1 MDQIVNAL
9 DIQAWV
15 SYAHRAFIDDE
26 IVLEPLRTLTKP
38 AVMCLAEDDLYE
50 ISVEL
55 FSDVLTNYS
64 KFLSK
69 EDFQLLYSL
78 FNSPWAE
85 ERYQRLVQG
94 DYDFDSL
101 QFGHFMIA
109 FGDATL
115 QDLAKNLEADPQCQ
129 QFLSALGGLLG
140 AEGLAVHEDKIFV
153 PALEFWNTYVENMID
168 DIYSESGQHPT
179 WFAAAEVHVTQMIER
194 CFRKIQFPSSSV
206 FISWDSVDR
215 VSFKDARRD
224 FADML
229 QQYYLVSGMPL
240 LDKFV
245 SLAHS
250 SIYTRNWAEL
260 EASLYCLSVFPD
272 CVSSQE
278 DERDECLHGIFKP
291 EVFSVFADPENAIP
305 FQAIESFLVL
315 ISVYA
320 DYFENSTSYLANA
333 LNFVFT
339 AIASPA
345 LSRKASDTIAGL
357 CAECR
362 KILLPELGAFLQ
374 QYQNLLANGS
384 ISGYAKESV
393 LGAIACL
400 VQAIPEEEPKVGPL
414 DQLLS
419 FVGADIE
426 ECLQKALVPGAMQPG
441 GPNIPL
447 QNALSPQPPKGQTVP
462 ELGVVPLRCL
472 TAIGRGLQQPH
483 DKPLD
488 LEKETISPF
497 WTEGGGS
504 DTQRR
509 IFSMVSS
516 LWDVLGDKGDIVEA
530 ACTVVRQGFREFE
543 PGPFVLPPTMIAE
556 LLLKASSRTP
566 RLGFVIGTAS
576 SFVSSY
582 KRGTKGTEIYN
593 VFDTLLTW
601 VSQLLQA
608 QGGKSSVKFVKVST
622 LTFS

>member
-1 MDQIVNAL
+1 M
-9 DIQAWV
+9 
-15 SYAHRAFIDDE
+15 
-26 IVLEPLRTLTKP
+26 TKP
-38 AVMCLAEDDLYE
+38 AILCLAEDDLYE

-64 KFLSK
+64 KFLSG

-78 FNSPWAE
+78 FNSPWAK

-115 QDLAKNLEADPQCQ
+115 QDLAKSLDMNPQCQ

-140 AEGLAVHEDKIFV
+140 AEGIAVHEDKIFV

-194 CFRKIQFPSSSV
+194 CFRKIQFPSSSI
-206 FISWDSVDR
+206 FMLWDSVDR

-245 SLAHS
+245 SLAHT
-250 SIYTRNWAEL
+250 SIYRRDWAEL
-260 EASLYCLSVFPD
+260 EAALYCLSVFPD

-278 DERDECLHGIFKP
+278 DERDGCLHGIFKP
-291 EVFSVFADPENAIP
+291 EIFSLFTDPGNAVP
-305 FQAIESFLVL
+305 FQAMESFLVL
-315 ISVYA
+315 ISGYA
-320 DYFENSTSYLANA
+320 DYFEKNTSYLANA

-345 LSRKASDTIAGL
+345 LSRRASDTITGL
-357 CAECR
+357 CSECR
-362 KILLPELGAFLQ
+362 TILLPELGAFLQ
-374 QYQNLLANGS
+374 QYQNLISNGS
-384 ISGYAKESV
+384 IPGYAKESV

-400 VQAIPEEEPKVGPL
+400 VQALPEEEPKVGPL

-419 FVGADIE
+419 FVGVDIE
-426 ECLQKALVPGAMQPG
+426 ECLQKALAPEDVQAEETGV
-441 GPNIPL
+441 PL
-447 QNALSPQPPKGQTVP
+447 QNVPSPQRPKQAQTP
-462 ELGVVPLRCL
+462 LEQGVVSLRCL

-488 LEKETISPF
+488 LEKEVVSPF
-497 WTEGGGS
+497 WTEGAGS
-504 DTQRR
+504 DIQRR
-509 IFSMVSS
+509 IFSMVSK
-516 LWDVLGDKGDIVEA
+516 LWDVFGEKGEIVEA
-530 ACTVVRQGFREFE
+530 ACTVARQGFREFE
-543 PGPFVLPPTMIAE
+543 PGPFVLPPALIAE
-556 LLLKASSRTP
+556 LLLKASPLTP

-582 KRGTKGTEIYN
+582 KRGTKGTGIHN

-608 QGGKSSVKFVKVST
+608 HGGMKCIKPQNGPK
-622 LTFS
+622 LTGS